1 MLKKKVLGFM
11 SIIGV
16 VMIAGCSSS
25 GAEVSIED
33 LEEARYEI
41 DPNTPAWQ
49 VDDEENVELTWY
61 VNAEWFDRGFGE
73 DVITKKLKED
83 LNLDITFVTGD
94 DSNLNTLFSGGDLPD
109 LITIFDGQSQAA
121 LRAPTWAL
129 PLRELADQYD
139 PYFHQVAQEQ
149 TLDWYQLE
157 DGFTYGYPS
166 YSNTIDDYQA
176 DIIPGSDA
184 FIIREDIYEALGE
197 PDLSTPEQFINSLQQ
212 MKEAFPDV
220 VPFAFRGF
228 GSDGDVGSIGDTFQ
242 NHLGVPIADENSD
255 WYNRN
260 LDDSYL
266 EWIRTFNE
274 AYQLGLISDDN
285 FSDDNTVF
293 EEKVERGQYGSVF
306 ASGIAQLSGSLQTN
320 VARDPDQRYIA
331 VDGPKNS
338 NGNEP
343 TLNQAGLSGWTVTYI
358 TNKVSDPQKAIQL
371 FTYLL
376 SDEGQY
382 LTTFGV
388 EGETFD
394 FNENGKAVLHE
405 DVLQMRNDNPEEY
418 KKSYRLGEFWFFGH
432 DGFALEHGE
441 NEASVAVD
449 QIQKWTKGKLKP
461 QFLIENI
468 NPDQGT
474 AEARSLVNI
483 DSTWATTLASMIRA
497 KDDREFDRLIDEYE
511 TFLETNNFAAVEA
524 IRNEKMNENRE
535 KLGL

>member
-1 MLKKKVLGFM
+1 MLKRKVLGFI
-11 SIIGV
+11 SIISLAAF
-16 VMIAGCSSS
+16 AGCSGS
-25 GAEVSIED
+25 GAEISIDE
-33 LEEARYEI
+33 LEEPRYEL
-41 DPNTPAWQ
+41 DENTPAWQ
-49 VDDEENVELTWY
+49 LDEEENVELTWY
-61 VNAEWFDRGFGE
+61 VNAEWFDRAYGE

-83 LNLDITFVTGD
+83 LNLDINFVTGD

-109 LITIFDGQSQAA
+109 LITIFDGQSQSA

-139 PYFHQVAQEQ
+139 PFFHQVAQEQ

-157 DGFTYGYPS
+157 DGYTYGYPS
-166 YSNTIDDYQA
+166 YSNTIDDYEA

-184 FIIREDIYEALGE
+184 FIIREDIYQAIGE
-197 PDLSTPEQFINSLQQ
+197 PEMSTPEQFLEGLQLI
-212 MKEAFPDV
+212 KEEFPEV

-228 GSDGDVGSIGDTFQ
+228 GSDGDVGSIGETFQ
-242 NHLGVPIADENSD
+242 NHLGVPIVDESGE

-274 AYQLGLISDDN
+274 AYQMGLISDDN

-293 EEKVERGQYGSVF
+293 EEKVEQGKYGSIF

-320 VARDPDQRYIA
+320 VARDADQRYIA
-331 VDGPKNS
+331 IDGPENQE
-338 NGNEP
+338 GNEP

-394 FNENGKAVLHE
+394 FNEEGKAVLRDE
-405 DVLQMRNDNPEEY
+405 VLQMRNDNPEEY
-418 KKSYRLGEFWFFGH
+418 KKNYRLGEFWFFGH

-461 QFLIENI
+461 QFLIENTA
-468 NPDQGT
+468 PDQGT

-483 DSTWATTLASMIRA
+483 NSTWATTLASMIRA
-497 KDDREFDRLIDEYE
+497 KDDDDFDRLVNEYE
-511 TFLETNNFAAVEA
+511 DFLETNNFSAIET
-524 IRNEKMNENRE
+524 IRNEKMDENRE
-535 KLGL
+535 RLGI